1 MIGKLQLTA
10 SMNCIYERTWY
21 GMVWYFRG
29 TSKVQLQEIQ
39 DIPKNFTHSCAPPIQ
54 QNKFCFNLIW
64 T

>member
-10 SMNCIYERTWY
+10 STRIVSMKGH

-39 DIPKNFTHSCAPPIQ
+39 DIPKKFFTHSCAPPIQ

>member
-1 MIGKLQLTA
+1 MKMIGKLQLTA

-39 DIPKNFTHSCAPPIQ
+39 DIPK
-54 QNKFCFNLIW
+54 KFYSFMCPSNSTKQILL
-64 T
+64 